1 MFEIVLMSSF
11 RPRFIV
17 VSVIATNRIPGIDM
31 ERVYLGFIEQMEDPA
46 EDRGKLSKAFK
57 PVWYKADSP
66 SGSLAHLKNTF
77 IIDRELMCALFTPS
91 LPIMLDWLDQQQ
103 LRVPGSCCCC

>member
-11 RPRFIV
+11 CSRLIV

-46 EDRGKLSKAFK
+46 EDRGKISKAFK
-57 PVWYKADSP
+57 SVWHRADSP

-77 IIDRELMCALFTPS
+77 IIDRELMCTLFTPS
-91 LPIMLDWLDQQQ
+91 LPIMLDWLEQQQ
-103 LRVPGSCCCC
+103 RIVPG